1 MIIKILSM
9 LLIYYYTGAEL
20 KELVAVLGTCSES
33 LLRDFAALHTT
44 VVQHYHILHGE
55 LLKPITTTSTTT
67 TSTNTAA
74 GTAEVSNSSTAS
86 TPPRTSL
93 SPQPSPSLT
102 NTSPLQ
108 HLHNNNTTPNIST
121 TTATSSNIP
130 TQAIIP
136 TQTLSELLEQSDLM
150 LNKLITQDH
159 NTIIKLKNQ
168 LNEEINNKKQFEATI
183 LDLQTRIEYLNKQLL
198 MEENNKYSIDQR
210 CNTEVRMSLYDFVR
224 VLYGFIVLYIGF
236 ILCYSTIIWVYMC
249 IVSIF
254 YTTQY

>member
-1 MIIKILSM
+1 MIIINILSI
-9 LLIYYYTGAEL
+9 LLIYYYIGAEL
-20 KELVAVLGTCSES
+20 KELVAVLGTYSET

-67 TSTNTAA
+67 GTTAAA
-74 GTAEVSNSSTAS
+74 GTAEVSSSTAS
-86 TPPRTSL
+86 TPPRTTL

-108 HLHNNNTTPNIST
+108 HLHNNTTTPN
-121 TTATSSNIP
+121 TSSN
-130 TQAIIP
+130 IP

-210 CNTEVRMSLYDFVR
+210 CNTEVRMKNIS
-224 VLYGFIVLYIGF
+224 
-236 ILCYSTIIWVYMC
+236 
-249 IVSIF
+249 
-254 YTTQY
+254 

>member
-67 TSTNTAA
+67 TAAA
-74 GTAEVSNSSTAS
+74 GTVEVSSSTAS
-86 TPPRTSL
+86 TPPLTSL

-121 TTATSSNIP
+121 TTATSSN
-130 TQAIIP
+130 IP

>member
-1 MIIKILSM
+1 MIINILSIL
-9 LLIYYYTGAEL
+9 LLIYYYIGAEL
-20 KELVAVLGTCSES
+20 KELVAVLGTCSET

-55 LLKPITTTSTTT
+55 LLKPTITTTSTTT
-67 TSTNTAA
+67 TGTNTAA
-74 GTAEVSNSSTAS
+74 GTVEVSSSTAS

-93 SPQPSPSLT
+93 SPLPSPSLT

-108 HLHNNNTTPNIST
+108 HHHNNTTTPNTST

-150 LNKLITQDH
+150 LNKLITRDH

-168 LNEEINNKKQFEATI
+168 LNEEINNKKQSEATI

-210 CNTEVRMSLYDFVR
+210 CNTEVRMGLYDFVR
-224 VLYGFIVLYIGF
+224 VLYTLIVVLYGF
-236 ILCYSTIIWVYMC
+236 LVL
-249 IVSIF
+249 
-254 YTTQY
+254 